1 MNKYEKAVATAGQIL
16 AVWDDETRAGRA
28 LTVGDITHYQ
38 SDKDNPAGENVV
50 RRVVNEMVHDGL
62 LVSARGWITARH
74 TLGRVE
80 GITVRRDN
88 ATYYAPAG
96 SVDRHRAV
104 IAEAENRIKD
114 ASRAAERLRAAL
126 RGQADRIE
134 IQPDGMVR
142 ATLTVA
148 QVDVLIALLGTS

>member
-1 MNKYEKAVATAGQIL
+1 MIKYAKAVVTPEQIL

-28 LTVGDITHYQ
+28 LTVGDITYYL
-38 SDKDNPAGENVV
+38 PATDSPVGENAV
-50 RRVVNEMVHDGL
+50 RRVVARMAEDGL
-62 LVSARGWITARH
+62 LVSARGWQTARH
-74 TLGRVE
+74 TLGKTE

-96 SVDRHRAV
+96 NVDRHRAV

-114 ASRAAERLRAAL
+114 ASKAADRLRAAL

-148 QVDVLIALLGTS
+148 QVAALLTLLGTS